1 MMIIIPIETLKQDPS
16 KVRGLS
22 VDYATNSLN
31 GFIREEE
38 VILFFFKDLGIRL
51 DNRYL
56 GHSVEV
62 EEDKIKI
69 ICGF

>member
-1 MMIIIPIETLKQDPS
+1 MIIIEIKSLKHDLFN
-16 KVRGLS
+16 VRGLS

-31 GFIREEE
+31 GFIDDKE

-56 GHSVEV
+56 GHYVEI
-62 EEDKIKI
+62 EEDKIKV
-69 ICGF
+69 ICSF

>member
-1 MMIIIPIETLKQDPS
+1 MIIIDIKSLKHNPL

-31 GFIREEE
+31 GFIDEKE

-51 DNRYL
+51 DNRYM
-56 GHSVEV
+56 GHSVEL
-62 EEDKIKI
+62 EEDEVKI
-69 ICGF
+69 ICSF

>member
-1 MMIIIPIETLKQDPS
+1 MIVIDIKSLKHNPF

-31 GFIREEE
+31 GFIDDREI
-38 VILFFFKDLGIRL
+38 ILFFFKDLGIRL

-56 GHSVEV
+56 GHYVEI
-62 EEDKIKI
+62 EEDKVKV
-69 ICGF
+69 ICSF

>member
-1 MMIIIPIETLKQDPS
+1 MIIIDIKSLKHNPS

-31 GFIREEE
+31 GFIDEKE

-51 DNRYL
+51 DNRYM
-56 GHSVEV
+56 GHSVEL
-62 EEDKIKI
+62 EEDEVKI
-69 ICGF
+69 ICSF